1 MREAMMLIFLGVT
14 EYNDLCCTHF
24 PDYDM
29 AF

>member
-14 EYNDLCCTHF
+14 EHGDLCCTYF
-24 PDYDM
+24 PNYDK